1 MPRAILLLA
10 GLALVWV
17 PGVQGGPRAADL
29 AGLPAVRGR
38 VDLFTL
44 TPRGEIDGLVLA
56 DGTEVKTPPHLSEAV
71 AAAVRR
77 GDPVTVLGLKAAALP
92 LVQALSIA
100 DEATGRTV
108 RDEGAGHAAPVRDE
122 AHAGAPVRRRVEG
135 RIRLRLHGMRGEV
148 NGALLED
155 GTVLRLPPPDAA
167 RLAALLVPGR
177 AVVAEGLA
185 RSWPLGTVLEISALG
200 AATDRMDPAGPAAQD
215 VEHRR

>member
-1 MPRAILLLA
+1 MPPAILFLA
-10 GLALVWV
+10 GLVLAFASAL
-17 PGVQGGPRAADL
+17 GSGLRAADL

-77 GDPVTVLGLKAAALP
+77 GDRVTVLGLKAAALP

-108 RDEGAGHAAPVRDE
+108 RDEGTGRPAPARDE
-122 AHAGAPVRRRVEG
+122 AWAGAPVRRRVEG
-135 RIRLRLHGMRGEV
+135 RIRLPLHGMRGEV

-155 GTVLRLPPPDAA
+155 GTVLRLPPPEAA
-167 RLAALLVPGR
+167 RRAALLVPGR
-177 AVVAEGLA
+177 PVAAEGLW
-185 RSWPLGTVLEISALG
+185 RSWPLGSVLEISALG
-200 AATDRMDPAGPAAQD
+200 AAADRMDPVGPATHGL
-215 VEHRR
+215 EHRR